1 MHKTSWVLGKLKVA
15 EKFLFRP
22 SGLLRI
28 AHCAHGRRE
37 TVMPLAAVRSKRSA
51 QKPASDDSVARE
63 VGLQKLLS
71 SRICDLT
78 LKVEDVL
85 FDCLAQVT
93 SELRARGITFI
104 PAYYLGDDDF
114 WTADRA
120 TSVNVPWYLANAL
133 LWQLVNDHLFEYTRD
148 EVLMYLRHE
157 TGHAINY
164 AFELWKRKDW
174 AQTFGE
180 FRRPYRDVY
189 NPNPWSRDYV
199 RYLHRT
205 GMYHY
210 AQKHPDEDFAETFAV
225 WLDPLSR
232 WRRRYKVWQVALA
245 KLEYLDRIVDVEGVC
260 RGAPPNQRVGQR
272 LSYETIKETVAD
284 YFDIGHAVDPD
295 LAEYRRDLLEI
306 FPRRS
311 ERARSSQSALSAA
324 RFIQQH
330 QRMLVD
336 KMGGWIGKSDRRV
349 ISRFLRQ
356 LQALCTYEHLVVP
369 ENQRSDK
376 LVDLT
381 IVATWHVLDGIHR
394 LSGE

>member
-1 MHKTSWVLGKLKVA
+1 
-15 EKFLFRP
+15 
-22 SGLLRI
+22 
-28 AHCAHGRRE
+28 
-37 TVMPLAAVRSKRSA
+37 MPLAAVRSKRHSPR
-51 QKPASDDSVARE
+51 PATPDDRVVRE
-63 VGLQKLLS
+63 VGLQKLLQT
-71 SRICDLT
+71 RICDLT

-93 SELRARGITFI
+93 SELRTKGITFI

-120 TSVNVPWYLANAL
+120 TSINVPWYLANAL
-133 LWQLVNDHLFEYTRD
+133 LWQLVNDHLFEYSRE

-174 AQTFGE
+174 AQTYGD
-180 FRRPYRDVY
+180 FRRPYRDVFPA
-189 NPNPWSRDYV
+189 NAWSRDYV
-199 RYLHRT
+199 RYLHRA

-225 WLDPLSR
+225 WLDPASR
-232 WRRRYKVWQVALA
+232 WRRRYRDWQVALV
-245 KLEYLDRIVDVEGVC
+245 KLEYIDRIVEVEGVC
-260 RGAPPNQRVGQR
+260 KGTPPNERLGLRV
-272 LSYETIKETVAD
+272 SYETIKETVAD
-284 YFDIGHAVDPD
+284 YFDIAHAVDPD
-295 LAEYRRDLLEI
+295 LTEYRNDLLEI

-311 ERARSSQSALSAA
+311 DRSRPRGALSAA

-336 KMGGWIGKSDRRV
+336 KISAWIGKSDRRV
-349 ISRFLRQ
+349 VGRFLRQ

-369 ENQRSDK
+369 EAQRNEK

-394 LSGE
+394 LSDRQPGRK

>member
-1 MHKTSWVLGKLKVA
+1 
-15 EKFLFRP
+15 
-22 SGLLRI
+22 
-28 AHCAHGRRE
+28 
-37 TVMPLAAVRSKRSA
+37 MPLAAVRSKRHSTR
-51 QKPASDDSVARE
+51 PATDDRVVRE
-63 VGLQKLLS
+63 VGLQKLLQT
-71 SRICDLT
+71 RICDLT

-93 SELRARGITFI
+93 SELRAKGITFI
-104 PAYYLGDDDF
+104 PAFYLGDDDF

-120 TSVNVPWYLANAL
+120 TSINVPWYLANAL
-133 LWQLVNDHLFEYTRD
+133 LWQLVNDHLFEYSRE

-174 AQTFGE
+174 AQTYGD
-180 FRRPYRDVY
+180 FRRPYRDVFTA
-189 NPNPWSRDYV
+189 NSWSRDYV
-199 RYLHRT
+199 RYLHRA

-225 WLDPLSR
+225 WLDPSSR
-232 WRRRYKVWQVALA
+232 WRRRYKDWQVALV
-245 KLEYLDRIVDVEGVC
+245 KLEYIDRIVDVEGVC
-260 RGAPPNQRVGQR
+260 KGTPPNERLGLRVP
-272 LSYETIKETVAD
+272 YETIKETVAD
-284 YFDIGHAVDPD
+284 YFDIAHAVDPD
-295 LAEYRRDLLEI
+295 LAEYRSDLFEI

-311 ERARSSQSALSAA
+311 QRSRRPQAALSAA

-330 QRMLVD
+330 QRMLMD
-336 KMGGWIGKSDRRV
+336 KIGLWIGKSDRRV
-349 ISRFLRQ
+349 IGRFLRQ

-369 ENQRSDK
+369 EAQRNEK

-394 LSGE
+394 LSDKQPGRK

>member
-1 MHKTSWVLGKLKVA
+1 MALG
-15 EKFLFRP
+15 
-22 SGLLRI
+22 
-28 AHCAHGRRE
+28 
-37 TVMPLAAVRSKRSA
+37 AVRSKRFG
-51 QKPASDDSVARE
+51 PRPTVEDSVVRE

-93 SELRARGITFI
+93 SELRARDITFI
-104 PAYYLGDDDF
+104 PAFYLGDDDF

-133 LWQLVNDHLFEYTRD
+133 LWQLVNDHLFEYTRE
-148 EVLMYLRHE
+148 EVVMYLRHE
-157 TGHAINY
+157 TGHAVNY

-174 AQTFGE
+174 TQTFGE

-189 NPNPWSRDYV
+189 SPNPWSREYV
-199 RYLHRT
+199 RYLHRA

-225 WLDPLSR
+225 WLDPSSR
-232 WRRRYKVWQVALA
+232 WRRRYRDWQVALA
-245 KLEYLDRIVDVEGVC
+245 KLEYLERVVDLEGVC
-260 RGAPPNQRVGQR
+260 RGSPSNHRLGQRVLYSEIR
-272 LSYETIKETVAD
+272 ETVAD
-284 YFDIGHAVDPD
+284 YFDIEHAVDPD

-311 ERARSSQSALSAA
+311 ERTRGAQSGLSAA
-324 RFIQQH
+324 RFIQQY
-330 QRMLVD
+330 QPMLID
-336 KMGGWIGKSDRRV
+336 KLGSWIGKSDRRV
-349 ISRFLRQ
+349 IGRFLRQ

-369 ENQRSDK
+369 ENQRSER

-394 LSGE
+394 LSEK